1 MNKLNITA
9 RRPSGSDFLALSI
22 DEPLEDGSFPITK
35 IDTSGYTSNHGDSS
49 LDLLGFDAEIISEDV
64 VHFYFVN
71 QRPPIDAEGKI
82 VTDARKTGANSTID
96 GKHSFLP
103 MAMLALTNSA
113 VFELDRKGS
122 TMRHLRTVYAP
133 HTVYTPN
140 NVAAIGNGEF
150 VVTNDHSP
158 TLNWVRF
165 PPFIVC
171 FRRIL
176 LMLPV

>member
-9 RRPSGSDFLALSI
+9 RRSSGSDFFALSI
-22 DEPLEDGSFPITK
+22 DESLEDGSFPITK

-96 GKHSFLP
+96 GKH
-103 MAMLALTNSA
+103 
-113 VFELDRKGS
+113 
-122 TMRHLRTVYAP
+122 
-133 HTVYTPN
+133 
-140 NVAAIGNGEF
+140 
-150 VVTNDHSP
+150 
-158 TLNWVRF
+158 
-165 PPFIVC
+165 
-171 FRRIL
+171 
-176 LMLPV
+176 